1 MLGVDAFLPCF
12 KSHNK
17 MANKPQKQAKNFG
30 KPAAS
35 KAAAPAA
42 KKAPKK

>member
-1 MLGVDAFLPCF
+1 
-12 KSHNK
+12 
-17 MANKPQKQAKNFG
+17 MANKPQKQPKNFG

-35 KAAAPAA
+35 KAQAPAA